1 MTIGEQNKQIAL
13 LRIDLEALSIRVGH
27 LERVVNRLSHW
38 CSAAVEGTTIDLD
51 NWDEPAP
58 TPPPMT
64 HQDGKDVRADTVAS
78 RKEML
83 T

>member
-1 MTIGEQNKQIAL
+1 MTIGEQNKEIAL
-13 LRIDLEALSIRVGH
+13 LQKDFEALSIRVNQ

-38 CSAAVEGTTIDLD
+38 CSAAIEGTTIDLD
-51 NWDEPAP
+51 NWDEPAKA
-58 TPPPMT
+58 PPPVT
-64 HQDGKDVRADTVAS
+64 RHDGKDLRVDTVAS